1 MVDSIAKT
9 LGSGSGIDISAL
21 VTGLVTAQFSTKT
34 KQIDSRS
41 ETLTAQIS
49 AVSELKSGMSQFA
62 SALSTL
68 VKGGTLSTQATSSNS
83 AIVKASVLGGKQ
95 VSNLSNTIEV
105 QQLASGQVTATE
117 PLTAGEALGTDGTS
131 NSVRI
136 QFYKPNSEGVL
147 QADTARAIDIDFTN
161 AADTT
166 PSAIAAKINST
177 ANAGLTASVI
187 SDRNGER
194 LVLKSATGADQG
206 FSIAATGSTKF
217 VNAMQVTP
225 GDEKIKTEAGDA
237 LLTVDGVEVSR
248 STNSI
253 SDLIPGIRLD
263 LQSAVPG
270 SKITLGTAPATAALT
285 QAVNDVVTTYNELY
299 KMVQA
304 ATDPVS
310 GKLSRDPAAQEM
322 KRQLRALTLTD
333 LTGATDGSPKTLSE
347 LGVATNR
354 DGSLSVD
361 STRLAAVVAANP
373 AAVEAMFTDRG
384 VRSTKD
390 GLSAALNA
398 VSSTVTSFAYGL
410 GAAQTRYAKAQ
421 TALAT
426 EKTKLSDAQEKATA
440 RLTQQYSTM
449 DSRVAAYKATQSM
462 LDNQIAAWNKS

>member
-1 MVDSIAKT
+1 NSIA
-9 LGSGSGIDISAL
+9 
-21 VTGLVTAQFSTKT
+21 
-34 KQIDSRS
+34 
-41 ETLTAQIS
+41 
-49 AVSELKSGMSQFA
+49 
-62 SALSTL
+62 
-68 VKGGTLSTQATSSNS
+68 
-83 AIVKASVLGGKQ
+83 
-95 VSNLSNTIEV
+95 
-105 QQLASGQVTATE
+105 
-117 PLTAGEALGTDGTS
+117 
-131 NSVRI
+131 
-136 QFYKPNSEGVL
+136 
-147 QADTARAIDIDFTN
+147 
-161 AADTT
+161 
-166 PSAIAAKINST
+166 
-177 ANAGLTASVI
+177 
-187 SDRNGER
+187 
-194 LVLKSATGADQG
+194 
-206 FSIAATGSTKF
+206 
-217 VNAMQVTP
+217 
-225 GDEKIKTEAGDA
+225 
-237 LLTVDGVEVSR
+237 
-248 STNSI
+248 
-253 SDLIPGIRLD
+253 DLIPGIRLD

-270 SKITLGTAPATAALT
+270 SKVTLGTTPATAALT